1 LGDFVALVIDEK
13 GVSAHLGG
21 MKAVYFQ
28 TAGAIAVTF
37 ALAAC
42 ISNAAS
48 SAPQS
53 IEPEPTI
60 VAEAPPVT
68 PQPVVEPRPAPSRPA
83 EPVFRNYLDA
93 PRSQGSWTYIPDD
106 NGGQAAYGSGGSN
119 NTVFALT
126 CFKAAGQIGL
136 MRMIDGSNPSAI
148 RIKTETTERTLD
160 ASPIDTQSN
169 ILMALVVASDPILD
183 SMAITKGRFVVAV
196 EGERTLY
203 LPAWAEV
210 TRVIEDCR

>member
-13 GVSAHLGG
+13 GVSAHLGS

-48 SAPQS
+48 PAPQS
-53 IEPEPTI
+53 IEPEP
-60 VAEAPPVT
+60 VYAEVNIPA

-93 PRSQGSWTYIPDD
+93 PRSQGSWTYIADD
-106 NGGQAAYGSGGSN
+106 NGGQAAFGSGGSN
-119 NTVFALT
+119 NTEFALT
-126 CFKAAGQIGL
+126 CFKTAGQIGL
-136 MRMIDGSNPSAI
+136 MRMIDGSNPSAM

-183 SMAITKGRFVVAV
+183 AMAITKGRFVVAV